1 MPILMILSMPKELL
15 QILELNVYQRP
26 AAKTICIQFYHPSAS
41 KVGSKVERDEKKQQ
55 TRQVIKKI
63 NL

>member
-1 MPILMILSMPKELL
+1 MPKELL

-41 KVGSKVERDEKKQQ
+41 KVGSKVERDEKNNKLGKSSK
-55 TRQVIKKI
+55 R
-63 NL
+63 